1 MTSFLLS
8 YIWISFFYFMP
19 VGSRE
24 NKFDSLISVLK
35 SYSSYDNIHFM
46 NAFKKTVVLFYEAE
60 VLSEERVLKWYK
72 DEQGEVTG
80 FCVWLS
86 SFPSPM
92 HWRDSSFPVAYSLL
106 LWCKWIDRV
115 CVDLLLDPLF
125 CSIDLYVCFYAN
137 TILFWLWLICSKVW
151 NKKCDVTSL
160 VLLSKDLFWL
170 FRVLVSQILGLFVLF
185 LWKMP
190 LKFW

>member
-1 MTSFLLS
+1 MTTF
-8 YIWISFFYFMP
+8 ISWTPSRKQWCFFMKL
-19 VGSRE
+19 
-24 NKFDSLISVLK
+24 KFWVK
-35 SYSSYDNIHFM
+35 
-46 NAFKKTVVLFYEAE
+46 NAFWSGIKMNEG
-60 VLSEERVLKWYK
+60 KWL
-72 DEQGEVTG
+72 VSC
-80 FCVWLS
+80 FCMWLS
-86 SFPSPM
+86 SSPSPV

-106 LWCKWIDRV
+106 LWCKWTDRI

-170 FRVLVSQILGLFVLF
+170 FRVFVSQILGLFVLF